1 MSPGEL
7 SVGRACLPV
16 HEVALSTLS
25 LSPHLGLGSLNPSS
39 KGPAKKAYGSDVRAG
54 WRGRDFP
61 GARLGKPRLGEKA
74 AAWLPRILV
83 S

>member
-1 MSPGEL
+1 M
-7 SVGRACLPV
+7 GRTCFPV
-16 HEVALSTLS
+16 PEVMLSTLS
-25 LSPHLGLGSLNPSS
+25 LSPHLDLGSLNPSS
-39 KGPAKKAYGSDVRAG
+39 KGPAKKAHGSDIRAG

-74 AAWLPRILV
+74 VARLPRILV